1 MVTQPKGKD
10 PPAALRSR
18 PEARVGRLLCRD
30 ELSGTGVPDPNGAPP
45 YPARAQHT
53 WASFSSLRFGWGGKI
68 PLLLTHSAAGP
79 RSETQPWEGVYCQPA
94 TGKEEK
100 KKKKPSLVL
109 HFILDSPN
117 WSSSKAGFEHRWGIN
132 RFFVKVWPSIR
143 IWGQSS
149 S

>member
-1 MVTQPKGKD
+1 MVTQLKGKD

-53 WASFSSLRFGWGGKI
+53 GASLSSLRFGWGGKI

-79 RSETQPWEGVYCQPA
+79 RSETQPWEGVYWPA
-94 TGKEEK
+94 CYWQRGK
-100 KKKKPSLVL
+100 KKKTSLVL
-109 HFILDSPN
+109 HFILDLPN

-132 RFFVKVWPSIR
+132 CFFVKVWPSIR